1 MISGYAIIPDGQDAP
16 SALFTELEDAV
27 DWGLSTYGGDAF
39 RIRYL
44 QVAQVPKADGEI
56 ADC

>member
-16 SALFTELEDAV
+16 SALFTDLEDAV
-27 DWGLSTYGGDAF
+27 VWGLSTYGGDAF
-39 RIRYL
+39 RIRYP
-44 QVAQVPKADGEI
+44 QVAQVQKADGEI